1 MCERAQNDITAE
13 ILHFDNDLDTF
24 SVKFTEMKTGRESI
38 KEYSSAND
46 FAVNFKDILNLM
58 NETERICN
66 NIFCK

>member
-1 MCERAQNDITAE
+1 
-13 ILHFDNDLDTF
+13 
-24 SVKFTEMKTGRESI
+24 MKTSRESI

-58 NETERICN
+58 NETERIYD